1 MDFLADYALFL
12 LETATVVVGAI
23 FIIALVVRLRG
34 RGGSSLEHDGRLVI
48 GQLNRVYEAMGD
60 ALRRHT
66 LPRPLWKRLARARK
80 RERKALMQAAG
91 DAGVPPRKRIFVL
104 SFSGDMRASA
114 VESLRQEVTAVLA
127 QSRPGDEVLLR
138 LDSSGGVVHGYG
150 LAASQL
156 DRLKQG
162 GVRLVVA
169 IDKVAAS
176 GGYMMAAV
184 ADEIIAAP
192 FAIVGSIGV
201 VASVP
206 NFRRLLNKASI
217 DVEHLTAGEYKR
229 TLSLV
234 GENTDKGR
242 EKFKAQLDET
252 HELFKAFLAAH
263 RPKLDLARVA
273 TGEHWYGT
281 QALELGLVDGLGT
294 SDDLLLKASAGTDLY
309 SIAWQRRRS
318 VGDRLGAS
326 VAAMLRG
333 AVRGGEEA
341 LWRSQGP
348 EL

>member
-1 MDFLADYALFL
+1 MDFLAEYALFL
-12 LETATVVVGAI
+12 LEVATVVVAAI
-23 FIIALVVRLRG
+23 FIISLMVRARMRG
-34 RGGSSLEHDGRLVI
+34 RSSQEHEGRLVI

-66 LPRPLWKRLARARK
+66 LPRPLWKRLAKARK
-80 RERKALMQAAG
+80 RERKALMVAAG

-104 SFSGDMRASA
+104 SFTGDLRASA
-114 VESLRQEVTAVLA
+114 VESLRYEVTAVLA

-138 LDSSGGVVHGYG
+138 LESAGGVVHGYG
-150 LAASQL
+150 LAAAQL
-156 DRLKQG
+156 DRLKQA

-169 IDKVAAS
+169 VDKVAAS

-184 ADEIIAAP
+184 ADEIVAAP

-201 VASVP
+201 VASIP

-229 TLSLV
+229 TLSMV
-234 GENTDKGR
+234 GENTEKGR
-242 EKFKAQLDET
+242 EKFKEQLDET
-252 HELFKAFLAAH
+252 HALFKAFLAAH
-263 RPKLDLARVA
+263 RPTLDMEKVA

-281 QALELGLVDGLGT
+281 QALELGLVDALGT

-309 SIAWQRRRS
+309 SIAWQRRLS

-341 LWRSQGP
+341 LWRSGGP
-348 EL
+348 DV